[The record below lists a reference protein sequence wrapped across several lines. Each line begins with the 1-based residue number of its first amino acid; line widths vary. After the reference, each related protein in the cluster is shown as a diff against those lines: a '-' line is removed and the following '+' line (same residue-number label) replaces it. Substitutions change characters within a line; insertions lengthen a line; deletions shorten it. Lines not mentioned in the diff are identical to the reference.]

1 MNRLRQN
8 FGRTAELL
16 RRGWRSYTGDWSPF
30 VEDALPA
37 AELTSAMQQASV
49 PSFGY
54 FFMLG
59 LASAIATFGL
69 LSDSAPAIIGAMII
83 APLMAPIMSLTFG
96 VVVFDRQ
103 MILRSVLSIVSGVI
117 LVVVFAYASIT
128 LLGLR
133 IAGPEILSRT
143 SPTLIDLG
151 VAMAAGG
158 AAAFAY
164 TRRSILNSIA
174 GVAIAVALVPPL
186 AVTGIGLALGRETST
201 EVSLS
206 LSEIGLVSG
215 GVSIARGAFLLFLTN
230 LVGIVA
236 VGIAVFAAHRYG
248 HWKAVSVGLV
258 LAVLSSAL
266 LIEPLGESFRRLYVK
281 STTLRLVATLTTERS
296 DIFSGEVKIDSI
308 FVTYRG
314 DQLYVDI
321 HSFAPRVTT
330 AEFQKRAE
338 LFQQYL
344 SAELKEPV
352 HLQLQVIPVEM
363 LRFKVGP
370 STVESDA
377 TETRNKDGEGD
388 PEPTAVETPD

>member
-1 MNRLRQN
+1 MAEILR
-8 FGRTAELL
+8 T
-16 RRGWRSYTGDWSPF
+16 GWRSCTGDWSPF

-37 AELTSAMQQASV
+37 ADLTSAMHQASV

-133 IAGPEILSRT
+133 IAGTEILSRT

-151 VAMAAGG
+151 IAMAAGG

-164 TRRSILNSIA
+164 TRRSIMTSIA

-186 AVTGIGLALGRETST
+186 AVTGIGLALGRETT
-201 EVSLS
+201 GEAALS
-206 LSEIGLVSG
+206 LMEIGLVSG
-215 GVSIARGAFLLFLTN
+215 GVSIAHGAFLLFLTN
-230 LVGIVA
+230 LIGIVA

-258 LAVLSSAL
+258 LAVLSSAF

-281 STTLRLVATLTTERS
+281 STTFRLVATLTTKRS
-296 DIFSGEVKIDSI
+296 DIFSAETKIDSV
-308 FVTYRG
+308 FVTYRD

-321 HSFAPRVTT
+321 HSFAPTVTT

-352 HLQLQVIPVEM
+352 HLQLQVIPVDM

-370 STVESDA
+370 STAESVA

-388 PEPTAVETPD
+388 PEPTAVKTPD